1 MTDRPVVFITG
12 ASQGIGAEAAKEF
25 SRRGHDVVLLA
36 RNQQNLELVADA
48 VRQLGTEPLVC
59 RCDLA
64 DLDAAEH
71 EVARAAEHF
80 GRIDVL
86 VNNAAWREMPT
97 MRAISVESW
106 DKTLRISL
114 TAPAFLS
121 RWCASHMERRGKGV
135 IINISSIQSR
145 RVSGFGPAYMVA
157 KGGLDS
163 LTMELG
169 VLYGPKGIRT
179 VGLNIG
185 AIDTEMGADY
195 ESPDGQNISK
205 TLRQTTE
212 DMIPLRRWGQPDE
225 IARCIAM
232 FASDDASYIN
242 GANLLVDGGWTH
254 NISPYSLKKLLH
266 PEEF

>member
-1 MTDRPVVFITG
+1 MTDRPVAFITG
-12 ASQGIGAEAAKEF
+12 ASQGIGAETAKEF
-25 SRRGHDVVLLA
+25 SRRGHDVALLA
-36 RNQQNLELVADA
+36 RNQQNLELVADT

-71 EVARAAEHF
+71 EVTRAAEHF

-97 MRAISVESW
+97 MRSISVESW

-114 TAPAFLS
+114 TAPAFLA
-121 RWCASHMERRGKGV
+121 RWCAAHMERRGAGV

-185 AIDTEMGADY
+185 AIDTEMSADY
-195 ESPDGQNISK
+195 ESPDGQNIGK

-242 GANLLVDGGWTH
+242 GANLLVEGGWTH

>member
-1 MTDRPVVFITG
+1 MSDRPVAFITG
-12 ASQGIGAEAAKEF
+12 ASQGIGAETAQEF
-25 SRRGHDVVLLA
+25 ARRGHDVLLLA
-36 RNQQNLELVADA
+36 RNQQNLERVAEA
-48 VRQLGTEPLVC
+48 VRHIGTEPLVFP
-59 RCDLA
+59 CDLI
-64 DLDAAEH
+64 DLEAAE
-71 EVARAAEHF
+71 RAVDTCAQHF

-97 MRAISVESW
+97 MRTISLDSW

-114 TAPAFLS
+114 TAPAFLA
-121 RWCASHMERRGKGV
+121 RWCAAHMEKRGKGV

-185 AIDTEMGADY
+185 AIDTEMSGDY
-195 ESPDGQNISK
+195 ESAEGENL
-205 TLRQTTE
+205 TAELRAVTE
-212 DMIPLRRWGQPDE
+212 DLIPLRRWGQPDE

-242 GANLLVDGGWTH
+242 GANLLVEGGWYH
-254 NISPYSLKKLLH
+254 NITPYRLKKKIH
-266 PEEF
+266 PDEF